1 MRHGHSSTSSD
12 SSEHRDKR
20 LFQPSI
26 TSFFSAEHDNEGIS
40 AAAHPA
46 HARPK
51 PTPKQRTPAFPSVP
65 GTVQSDLLSVG
76 MRVRK
81 SVPEGYKTHK
91 TLGLASIQTT
101 MPSSS
106 HRSHTSTTTTA
117 TSATAH
123 VPIASPPREPVPRV
137 LQHQRELLPFC
148 GLHKIGGYA
157 EQPVNGGDVPVNLFP
172 LPPEAFNQPFSSQDS
187 MVSVVSTESAP
198 QNPGNLHKRSWQA
211 DDDDSDLP
219 LDFSHS
225 KFEFA
230 HPMKIAEDDAPVSPL
245 SDTPAP
251 TYGGA
256 LRPFAQPKSRKT
268 VRNRG
273 VGDVDATFFKEV
285 DRDMVENVL
294 QGEERLPSES
304 ASDFGEAP
312 FLQPWSSPLREVEM
326 GGV

>member
-1 MRHGHSSTSSD
+1 MRHGHSSTSG
-12 SSEHRDKR
+12 SSQHRDKR

-26 TSFFSAEHDNEGIS
+26 TSFFSSEHDDEGTS
-40 AAAHPA
+40 SAAHPA
-46 HARPK
+46 PAWPK
-51 PTPKQRTPAFPSVP
+51 TTPKQRAPAFPSVP

-91 TLGLASIQTT
+91 TLGLPSIQTT
-101 MPSSS
+101 MSTTS
-106 HRSHTSTTTTA
+106 HRSHKSTTTT

-123 VPIASPPREPVPRV
+123 VSSASPPREPVPSA

-172 LPPEAFNQPFSSQDS
+172 LPPEAFNQPFSSQS
-187 MVSVVSTESAP
+187 STSSFVSTESAP
-198 QNPGNLHKRSWQA
+198 QNPANLHKRSWQA
-211 DDDDSDLP
+211 DDDDENVLPSD
-219 LDFSHS
+219 FTSS
-225 KFEFA
+225 KFIFA

-251 TYGGA
+251 TFGGA
-256 LRPFAQPKSRKT
+256 LRPFAQPKSRKQG
-268 VRNRG
+268 RGRG
-273 VGDVDATFFKEV
+273 VDVDAGFLKEV
-285 DRDMVENVL
+285 DMEMVENVM
-294 QGEERLPSES
+294 QGEESLPEES
-304 ASDFGEAP
+304 VSDFGEAP